1 LIQREG
7 VANIH
12 ARHARLAGAVH
23 AAVQSWSEAGNL
35 QFLCRVPEARSVSVT
50 AVLVKPGIDP
60 ELIRKTARD
69 KFQILIAG
77 GLGPF
82 AGRVFRIGHL
92 GDLNAAMILGCLSG
106 VEAAMQSLGI
116 EVGERGVRSA
126 VEYLAHAADK

>member
-1 LIQREG
+1 
-7 VANIH
+7 
-12 ARHARLAGAVH
+12 
-23 AAVQSWSEAGNL
+23 VQSWSEAGNL